1 MATNLSPA
9 PKLQFFGSDGSP
21 LAGGKLYSYQAGTST
36 PLATYTDST
45 GTTANA
51 NPVIL
56 DARGEANVW
65 LSDSAYKLVL
75 KTSDDSTIWTVD
87 NVSTMQGNIDVV
99 QANLD
104 AYIASLAASSGS
116 SLVGFIQPSAEATAR
131 TVEEKLSDTVN
142 VFDFGAVGD
151 GVTDDTDAIQA
162 AIDALPSTGGVV
174 FFNPGTYLISST
186 LTASTG
192 VLLNGQNRTDL
203 SANTNGSGNNNAQP
217 RILWGGGSGIS
228 DYMYIM
234 APAVVGDVIWGGG
247 AVYLEWDGNA
257 NATGAVILDN
267 TKYSRFNGKIRN
279 VTYAGLI
286 VNSTSGAPSNFSM
299 KNHIESLEFIWGV
312 AAACQDAHG
321 LILAGN
327 GSNVPATQ
335 QFVGDVAGLVY
346 NGDLVRISETDNAQL
361 QSVHGVV
368 QSGGTGSS
376 LTLLN
381 VGAQPSS
388 YNCFNYVVGPI
399 KLDNGLKGN
408 FFANYNSEG
417 GGITQLAGSS
427 SWDGDLVD
435 YVSGERFTSHKW
447 ALRDKI
453 SLTNANF
460 IGDSG
465 MTTVAFGLQWN
476 TLAFSAT
483 TTQTAACVI
492 PAPYWLAD
500 GSLEGIELIVGDNGT
515 SGGNYV
521 IEARLSTGTGA
532 AIVVTP
538 EQTQTQTLAAGAQ
551 YTPTTYTFN
560 FGGTPLSFTK
570 DDHIFLKISRLGGDA
585 SDTNTDPMLLVGA
598 RIMYVGDGP
607 NSAGSGTYYIPAW
620 S

>member
-9 PKLQFFGSDGSP
+9 PKLQFFGSDGSL

-45 GTTANA
+45 GATENA

-56 DARGEANVW
+56 DARGEAGVW
-65 LSDSAYKLVL
+65 LSDAAYKLVL
-75 KTSDDSTIWTVD
+75 KTSNDSTIWTVD

-116 SLVGFIQPSAEATAR
+116 SLVGFIQPSAEAVAR
-131 TVEEKLSDTVN
+131 TVQAKLSDTVN

-151 GVTDDTDAIQA
+151 GVTDDTAAIQA
-162 AIDALPSTGGVV
+162 AIDSLPGTGGVV

-203 SANTNGSGNNNAQP
+203 SANTNGSGTVASRP
-217 RILWGGGSGIS
+217 TILWGGGAGIS

-234 APAVVGDVIWGGG
+234 APTVVGDVIWGGG
-247 AVYLEWDGNA
+247 AVYLEWDGGTNA
-257 NATGAVILDN
+257 PGAVILDN
-267 TKYSRFNGKIRN
+267 TKYSRFDGKIRN

-286 VNSTSGAPSNFSM
+286 VNSASGAPSNFSM
-299 KNHIESLEFIWGV
+299 KNHIESLEFVWGV
-312 AAACQDAHG
+312 AAACQNAHG
-321 LILAGN
+321 LLLGGN
-327 GSNVPATQ
+327 GSNVPSTQ
-335 QFVGDVAGLVY
+335 QYIGDVSGLTY
-346 NGDLVRISETDNAQL
+346 NGDLVRVAETDNAQF

-368 QSGGTGSS
+368 QSGGTGSA

-388 YNCFNYVVGPI
+388 YNCFSYVAGPV
-399 KLDNGLKGN
+399 KLDNGLQGN

-521 IEARLSTGTGA
+521 IEARLSTGTGS

-560 FGGTPLSFTK
+560 FGGTPLYFTK
-570 DDHIFLKISRLGGDA
+570 DDHIFLKISRLGADV